1 MNGEM
6 DRKIE
11 RGFQIWELLIDSE
24 SKCML
29 FSYGFV
35 RPALVLKVFFLKTSH
50 RIFGHM
56 HRVLNIDKM
65 NN

>member
-1 MNGEM
+1 
-6 DRKIE
+6 
-11 RGFQIWELLIDSE
+11 
-24 SKCML
+24 ML

-35 RPALVLKVFFLKTSH
+35 RLALVLKTFLLKKSH